1 MTMSSPSTAV
11 SNGAGVNG
19 HVVNKEPKLNGET
32 VKGSTVN
39 GIGTAA
45 HDSDGMIENGIYSN
59 GLSTNGWLKNGD
71 HTNHHHAF
79 NASAT
84 GPTASGAMPIA
95 ICGMALR
102 LPGGLTTP
110 QDLWDF
116 LLAKGDARGQV
127 PKTRYNLSAFY
138 SPTGKPG
145 TVSTEYG
152 CFLDDSVDL
161 GALDTSFFT
170 MPRTEVERADPQ
182 QRLLLEVARE
192 CFEDAGVTNWRG
204 KTIGCYVGNFGED
217 WLEMFAKE
225 SQQWGMHRVVGTG
238 DFVLSNRISY
248 EMDLRGP
255 RYAHAS
261 QSMLIYFNVV

>member
-1 MTMSSPSTAV
+1 MLTPNTT
-11 SNGAGVNG
+11 SNSAGVDEHFVPNG
-19 HVVNKEPKLNGET
+19 LKLNGET
-32 VKGSTVN
+32 MAKGSLVN
-39 GIGTAA
+39 G
-45 HDSDGMIENGIYSN
+45 NGNIKQSSN
-59 GLSTNGWLKNGD
+59 DIKVNGSSINGEFVGGWLKNGYY
-71 HTNHHHAF
+71 TNGNHIAGVPV
-79 NASAT
+79 NGDAS
-84 GPTASGAMPIA
+84 GGAMPIA

-110 QDLWDF
+110 QELWEF
-116 LLAKGDARGQV
+116 LLAKGDARSRV
-127 PKTRYNLSAFY
+127 PQSRYNLSTFY

-145 TVSTEYG
+145 TVSTEHGY
-152 CFLDDSVDL
+152 FLDDSVDL

-217 WLEMFAKE
+217 WLEMFTKE
-225 SQQWGMHRVVGTG
+225 TQQWGMHRVVGTG

-255 RYAHAS
+255 R
-261 QSMLIYFNVV
+261 

>member
-1 MTMSSPSTAV
+1 MS
-11 SNGAGVNG
+11 VNG
-19 HVVNKEPKLNGET
+19 HLVANGPKLNGEAMAN
-32 VKGSTVN
+32 GSNSKMN
-39 GIGTAA
+39 GSG
-45 HDSDGMIENGIYSN
+45 DLSN
-59 GLSTNGWLKNGD
+59 GVTTNGGATNGTSTNGWLKNGD
-71 HTNHHHAF
+71 HANSHHVA
-79 NASAT
+79 NGVNGTT
-84 GPTASGAMPIA
+84 GTTGEGAMPIA

-110 QDLWDF
+110 QEFWEF
-116 LLAKGDARGQV
+116 LLAKGDARCRV
-127 PKTRYNLSAFY
+127 PKSRYNIDAYY

-152 CFLDDSVDL
+152 CFLDESVDL

-192 CFEDAGVTNWRG
+192 CFEDAGLTNWRG

-225 SQQWGMHRVVGTG
+225 HQQWGMHRIVGTG
-238 DFVLSNRISY
+238 DFVISNRLSY

-255 RYAHAS
+255 RYVRK
-261 QSMLIYFNVV
+261 I